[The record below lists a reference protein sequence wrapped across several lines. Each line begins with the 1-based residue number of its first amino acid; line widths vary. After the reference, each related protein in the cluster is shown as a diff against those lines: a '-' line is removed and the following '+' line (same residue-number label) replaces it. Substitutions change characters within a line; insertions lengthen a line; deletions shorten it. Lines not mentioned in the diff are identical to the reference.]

1 MRKPRRPVEVDAVE
15 VVVQNLRHLHS
26 FVEPNVFSAGFYDGS
41 VDRIT
46 IGHRLGAAATAA
58 LVGRES
64 ERERLL
70 AWTND
75 PAGPAVVF
83 VHGPG
88 GIGKTTLVSGS
99 FDPARV
105 LMLGA
110 GEVEPTPARLLDHLA
125 RLLGVDGR
133 ATPESIGAQLTT
145 QAIDVVVIDE
155 YERFV
160 VVDAFVRNEL
170 LPALPSA
177 TTTVLVGRN
186 PPNRAWRTSPG
197 WRALIA
203 ELALGPLTD
212 TAAARLVERRLGTDA
227 ALVARACRFGRGHPL
242 ALELAAEAIAR
253 RPEMALRGGPPPE
266 VVEEL
271 VEVFVEELDVEVRR
285 AVDAGSLVRRL
296 TMPVLATLCQLDDDE
311 VRATWRQIAGL
322 PFVTV
327 YADGLR
333 MHPVVQDVVASSFEL
348 RDPTGV
354 RELRR
359 RAATLALDSIGTA
372 PGWPATADLLHLVQ
386 NPVVR
391 DAFVPPAGAEHP
403 VEVARADD
411 KESVLAIVRRY
422 CGNGEVRMVDAWWE
436 RHPGGFV
443 VARGATGEVTSFSLV
458 ADVAAIAGELVD
470 LDPVAHAVQSDLRAR
485 PLRAGGRALLK
496 RHGLTMSHG
505 DALCPE
511 LALMII
517 DLKRSY
523 LEMRP
528 DLLRVYVAIPADGPL
543 EPTMHGLG
551 FALVDRCTVDD
562 DGVELWALPMPDGS
576 VDEWLGQH
584 IEIETST
591 RHQIATVGVL
601 PALAAV
607 ATLSPREREVIAAL
621 ADGLTNQELSERLFI
636 SERTANRHISNI
648 FTKLGVHNRT
658 AAARLA
664 IEAGM
669 TG

>member
-1 MRKPRRPVEVDAVE
+1 
-15 VVVQNLRHLHS
+15 
-26 FVEPNVFSAGFYDGS
+26 
-41 VDRIT
+41 VDRGT
-46 IGHRLGAAATAA
+46 IGHRVGDAARVA
-58 LVGRES
+58 LVGREP

-70 AWTND
+70 AWTDD
-75 PAGPAVVF
+75 PSGPAVVF

-105 LMLGA
+105 VMVGA
-110 GEVEPTPARLLDHLA
+110 GEVEPTPARLLDHLG
-125 RLLGVDGR
+125 RLLGVVGDP
-133 ATPESIGAQLTT
+133 TPESIGAEMTT
-145 QAIDVVVIDE
+145 QAVDVVVIDE

-197 WRALIA
+197 WRSLIA

-212 TAAARLVERRLGTDA
+212 TGAARLVERRLGNDA

-253 RPEMALRGGPPPE
+253 RPELTLRGGPPPE

-271 VEVFVEELDVEVRR
+271 VEVFVDELDGDVRR

-296 TMPVLATLCQLDDDE
+296 TMPVLATLCQLGENE
-311 VRATWRQIAGL
+311 VRAAWRHIAGL
-322 PFVTV
+322 PFVAV
-327 YADGLR
+327 YEDGLR
-333 MHPVVQDVVASSFEL
+333 MQPVVQDVVASSFEL
-348 RDPTGV
+348 RDPVLV
-354 RELRR
+354 RSLRR
-359 RAATLALDSIGTA
+359 RAAALALDSIGKA
-372 PGWPATADLLHLVQ
+372 PDWAATADLLHLVQ

-391 DAFVPPAGAEHP
+391 DAFVPPAGAQHP

-411 KESVLAIVRRY
+411 QDPVLQIVRRY
-422 CGNGEVRMVDAWWE
+422 CGRGEVRMVDAWW
-436 RHPGGFV
+436 RSHPRGFV
-443 VARGATGEVTSFSLV
+443 VARGDDGEVTSFSLV
-458 ADVAAIAGELVD
+458 VDVAAIAGELAG
-470 LDPVAHAVQSDLRAR
+470 LDPVVQAVQSDLRVR

-517 DLKRSY
+517 DLKRTY

-543 EPTMHGLG
+543 VATMHGLG
-551 FALVDRCTVDD
+551 FSLVERCNVEDCA
-562 DGVELWALPMPDGS
+562 VELWTLQMPDGS

-584 IEIETST
+584 IEFETSPV
-591 RHQIATVGVL
+591 QLDASVG
-601 PALAAV
+601 PAPAISAV
-607 ATLSPREREVIAAL
+607 ATLSPREREVISAL
-621 ADGLTNQELSERLFI
+621 ADGLTNQQLAERLFI

-658 AAARLA
+658 AAARIAL
-664 IEAGM
+664 EAGL

>member
-1 MRKPRRPVEVDAVE
+1 M
-15 VVVQNLRHLHS
+15 
-26 FVEPNVFSAGFYDGS
+26 G
-41 VDRIT
+41 VDRRT
-46 IGHRLGAAATAA
+46 IGHRIDDAAHAT
-58 LVGRES
+58 LIGRAP

-99 FDPARV
+99 FDPARAV
-105 LMLGA
+105 MLGA
-110 GEVEPTPARLLDHLA
+110 GEVEPTPARLLAHLA
-125 RLLGVDGR
+125 RLVGVSGE
-133 ATPESIGAQLTT
+133 ATPESIGTAMTT
-145 QAIDVVVIDE
+145 EAVDVIVIDE

-197 WRALIA
+197 WRSLIA

-212 TAAARLVERRLGTDA
+212 TDSARLVARRLGHDA
-227 ALVARACRFGRGHPL
+227 ELVDRACRFGRGHPL

-253 RPEMALRGGPPPE
+253 RPELSLRGGPPPE

-271 VEVFVEELDVEVRR
+271 VEVFVDELDPDVRR
-285 AVDAGSLVRRL
+285 AIDAGSLVRRL
-296 TMPVLATLCQLDDDE
+296 TMPVLAALCQLDDHNAH
-311 VRATWRQIAGL
+311 ATWRQIAGL

-327 YADGLR
+327 QADGLR

-348 RDPTGV
+348 RDPTRV
-354 RELRR
+354 RSLRR

-372 PGWPATADLLHLVQ
+372 PGWAATADLLHLVQ

-391 DAFVPPAGAEHP
+391 DAFVPPAGVEHP
-403 VEVARADD
+403 VEIARADD
-411 KESVLAIVRRY
+411 REAVLAIVHRY
-422 CGNGEVRMVDAWWE
+422 CGRGEVRMIDAWW
-436 RHPGGFV
+436 RSHASGFV
-443 VARGATGEVTSFSLV
+443 VARGDDGEVTSFSLV
-458 ADVAAIAGELVD
+458 ADVAAIADELVD
-470 LDPVAHAVQSDLRAR
+470 LDPVVAAVQSDLRAR
-485 PLRAGGRALLK
+485 PLRAGGRSLLK

-517 DLKRSY
+517 DLKRTY

-551 FALVDRCTVDD
+551 FTLVERCTVDD
-562 DGVELWALPMPDGS
+562 DRVEVWLLSMPAGS
-576 VDEWLGQH
+576 VDQWLGHH
-584 IEIETST
+584 IEIETSPP
-591 RHQIATVGVL
+591 QQSGAVGPV
-601 PALAAV
+601 PALAAI
-607 ATLSPREREVIAAL
+607 ATLSPREREVISAL
-621 ADGLTNQELSERLFI
+621 ADGMTNQELAERLFI

-658 AAARLA
+658 AAARVA
-664 IEAGM
+664 IEAGL
-669 TG
+669 TA